1 MSPNLSMIIDA
12 KKFMWDGRVYDTKED
27 ASRMADRLLTD
38 NFDVR
43 IVEEGEKFLIYTR
56 RVVKEVT
63 VRVQ

>member
-27 ASRMADRLLTD
+27 ASRMADKLQTD